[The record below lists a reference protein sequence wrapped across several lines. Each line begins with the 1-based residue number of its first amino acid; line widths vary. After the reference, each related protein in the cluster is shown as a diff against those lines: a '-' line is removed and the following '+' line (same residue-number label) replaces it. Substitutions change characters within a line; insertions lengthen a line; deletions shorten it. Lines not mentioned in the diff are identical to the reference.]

1 MDLSTAVGA
10 DTLIAQVQDNAEQ
23 EQPIVMQGP
32 PEWLTHPDES
42 ARCFVFLIAL
52 SAVLPDTAQN
62 ALQPL
67 RTLDGLRRDDVR
79 DAVLD
84 ALSNPVIQHSG
95 GRPRDAIQPLK
106 LVVFLEVPCHF
117 HVA

>member
-42 ARCFVFLIAL
+42 ARCFVFLI
-52 SAVLPDTAQN
+52 T
-62 ALQPL
+62 
-67 RTLDGLRRDDVR
+67 
-79 DAVLD
+79 
-84 ALSNPVIQHSG
+84 
-95 GRPRDAIQPLK
+95 
-106 LVVFLEVPCHF
+106 
-117 HVA
+117 